1 MDIELTDLDQQ
12 VKMSFDNFVNEAL
25 RSVSL
30 GKIARQPMGACE
42 ATMSDQFRDTLDDQF
57 GDGARVLREENRYYP
72 NGNRY
77 RHDIVVEFN
86 SGKDGVMEV
95 KTPFTNHDGIT
106 NKTRKQEHLPKDVD
120 ALKAALDAGASAAYA
135 LIVPIGCYPV
145 DVSGNMI
152 VMDAGLSPEKNEAG
166 CKEKLQNPVANQKR
180 L

>member
-1 MDIELTDLDQQ
+1 MQQANTLGAAAATRDVSDFKGCGVEVINPWSQGWSDTTFLDEVINLDIELTDLDQQ

-42 ATMSDQFRDTLDDQF
+42 ATMSDQSRDTLDDQF

-106 NKTRKQEHLPKDVD
+106 NKTPK
-120 ALKAALDAGASAAYA
+120 AGTSTQ
-135 LIVPIGCYPV
+135 GTW
-145 DVSGNMI
+145 M
-152 VMDAGLSPEKNEAG
+152 
-166 CKEKLQNPVANQKR
+166 R
-180 L
+180 